1 MAKTQKGL
9 GRGLNA
15 FFGEDTEKIKSEL
28 TEEKVELGNVVEL
41 KISDVEPM
49 EGQPRKIFDKEKLQ
63 ELSDSIKEQGVIQP
77 ILVVKSKNGYMIV
90 AGERRWRAAKLA
102 GLKTIPAIVK
112 DYSDTKKKQV
122 ALIENI
128 QREDL
133 NVIEVARAI
142 KELMEE
148 DGYTTTEVAKLTG
161 KNISTVS
168 NTVRLLKLQDKI
180 IDYVLEGKL
189 SEGHARTLLALDS
202 KTRQLQIADKIIE
215 KKLSVR
221 DAEKLVYGSEEYIRK
236 PEKKEPNSVYYK
248 KIEEKLKGFF
258 GYNVKLNNNSKNG
271 KLVIEYNDEEGLDS
285 ILNKLKIKIPKR
297 DCDN

>member
-1 MAKTQKGL
+1 MSKSQMGL

-15 FFGEDTEKIKSEL
+15 FFGEDTEEIKEEL
-28 TEEKVELGNVVEL
+28 SKVKNKKVELDSVVEL

-49 EGQPRKIFDKEKLQ
+49 EGQPRKVFDSEKLQ

-90 AGERRWRAAKLA
+90 AGERRWRAAKMA
-102 GLKTIPAIVK
+102 GLKTIPAIIK
-112 DYSDTKKKQV
+112 DYTDTKKKQV

-142 KELMEE
+142 KELMDI
-148 DGYTTTEVAKLTG
+148 DGYSQAEVSKLTG

-180 IDYVLEGKL
+180 IDYVLDGKI

-202 KTRQLQIADKIIE
+202 KTRQLEIADKIIE

-221 DAEKLVYGSEEYIRK
+221 DAEKLVYGSEEYVRK
-236 PEKKEPNSVYYK
+236 PEKKVPNAVYYK
-248 KIEEKLKGFF
+248 KIEEKLKRFF
-258 GYNVKLNNNSKNG
+258 GYNVKLNCGKKNG
-271 KLVIEYNDEEGLDS
+271 KIVIEYNDEEGLDS
-285 ILNKLKIKIPKR
+285 ILDKLQIKM
-297 DCDN
+297 

>member
-49 EGQPRKIFDKEKLQ
+49 DGQPRKIFNKEKLQ

-285 ILNKLKIKIPKR
+285 ILNKLKIKM
-297 DCDN
+297 

>member
-49 EGQPRKIFDKEKLQ
+49 DGQPRKIFDKEKLQ

-148 DGYTTTEVAKLTG
+148 EGYTTTEVAKLTG

-285 ILNKLKIKIPKR
+285 ILNKLKIKM
-297 DCDN
+297 

>member
-90 AGERRWRAAKLA
+90 AVERRCRAAKLA
-102 GLKTIPAIVK
+102 CHKTIPAIVK

-236 PEKKEPNSVYYK
+236 PEKKEPNTVYYK

-258 GYNVKLNNNSKNG
+258 GYNVKLNTNSKNG

-285 ILNKLKIKIPKR
+285 ILNKLKIKM
-297 DCDN
+297 

>member
-189 SEGHARTLLALDS
+189 SEGHARALLALDS

-221 DAEKLVYGSEEYIRK
+221 DAEKLVYGSEEYTRK

-285 ILNKLKIKIPKR
+285 ILNKLKIKM
-297 DCDN
+297 

>member
-15 FFGEDTEKIKSEL
+15 FFGEDEKKAEATL
-28 TEEKVELGNVVEL
+28 DAVKEKKVELDKVVEL
-41 KISDVEPM
+41 KITDVEPM
-49 EGQPRKIFDKEKLQ
+49 EGQPRKVFDEEKLQ

-77 ILVVKSKNGYMIV
+77 ILVVKSKNGYSIV
-90 AGERRWRAAKLA
+90 AGERRWRAAKMA
-102 GLKTIPAIVK
+102 GLKVIPAIVK
-112 DYSDTKKKQV
+112 DYTDTKKKQV

-142 KELMEE
+142 KELMDT
-148 DGYTTTEVAKLTG
+148 DGYSATEVAKLTG

-180 IDYVLEGKL
+180 VDYIMDGKL

-202 KTRQLQIADKIIE
+202 KTRQLEIAQKIID

-221 DAEKLVYGSEEYIRK
+221 DAEKLVYGSEEYVRK
-236 PEKKEPNSVYYK
+236 PEKKEPNTVYYK
-248 KIEEKLKGFF
+248 KIEDNLKGFF
-258 GYNVKLNNNSKNG
+258 GYNVKINNSSKN
-271 KLVIEYNDEEGLDS
+271 KKIIIEYNDDEGLDS
-285 ILNKLKIKIPKR
+285 ILNKLNI
-297 DCDN
+297 NM

>member
-1 MAKTQKGL
+1 M
-9 GRGLNA
+9 
-15 FFGEDTEKIKSEL
+15 

-236 PEKKEPNSVYYK
+236 PEKKEPNTVYYK

-258 GYNVKLNNNSKNG
+258 GYNVKLNTNSKNG

-285 ILNKLKIKIPKR
+285 ILNKLKIKM
-297 DCDN
+297 

>member
-41 KISDVEPM
+41 KISDIEPM

-168 NTVRLLKLQDKI
+168 NTVRLLKL
-180 IDYVLEGKL
+180 
-189 SEGHARTLLALDS
+189 H
-202 KTRQLQIADKIIE
+202 
-215 KKLSVR
+215 
-221 DAEKLVYGSEEYIRK
+221 
-236 PEKKEPNSVYYK
+236 N
-248 KIEEKLKGFF
+248 
-258 GYNVKLNNNSKNG
+258 
-271 KLVIEYNDEEGLDS
+271 
-285 ILNKLKIKIPKR
+285 
-297 DCDN
+297 

>member
-189 SEGHARTLLALDS
+189 SEGHARALLALDS

-248 KIEEKLKGFF
+248 KIEEKLKGYF

-285 ILNKLKIKIPKR
+285 ILNKLKIKM
-297 DCDN
+297 

>member
-15 FFGEDTEKIKSEL
+15 FFGDDTEKIKSEL

-285 ILNKLKIKIPKR
+285 ILNKLKIKM
-297 DCDN
+297 

>member
-285 ILNKLKIKIPKR
+285 ILNKLKIKM
-297 DCDN
+297 

>member
-49 EGQPRKIFDKEKLQ
+49 DGQPRKIFDKEKLQ

-236 PEKKEPNSVYYK
+236 PEKKEPNSVYYT

-285 ILNKLKIKIPKR
+285 ILNKLKIKM
-297 DCDN
+297 

>member
-248 KIEEKLKGFF
+248 KIEEKLKEFF

-285 ILNKLKIKIPKR
+285 ILNKLKIKM
-297 DCDN
+297 